1 MIPLAQGD
9 LGGARLILADAPK
22 EVDPASLVAY
32 VATYA
37 DLYWVLDAAAQ
48 RLLLTLRPSAFD
60 DDRGVW
66 GLVRAQTFWLR
77 NERASARVY
86 ADSARLAMEGQLR
99 DSPQDAEL
107 RVLYGLALAYLGRG
121 SEAVREGQRAQAS
134 LPIAKDPF
142 NGVYIQHQLVRIYLL
157 IGEPEKA
164 LDQLEP
170 LLKIPY
176 VLSPGWL
183 KIDPN
188 FDPLRGNPRFDRLV
202 AGGA

>member
-1 MIPLAQGD
+1 MLAG
-9 LGGARLILADAPK
+9 APK

-32 VATYA
+32 VATSA

-48 RLLLTLRPSAFD
+48 RLLLSLRPSAFD
-60 DDRGVW
+60 DDRAVW
-66 GLVRAQTFWLR
+66 GWCGPRPSGSKRA
-77 NERASARVY
+77 ASARVY
-86 ADSARLAMEGQLR
+86 ADSARLAMEAQLR

-107 RVLYGLALAYLGRG
+107 RVLYGLALAYVGRE
-121 SEAVREGQRAQAS
+121 SEAAREGQRALAS